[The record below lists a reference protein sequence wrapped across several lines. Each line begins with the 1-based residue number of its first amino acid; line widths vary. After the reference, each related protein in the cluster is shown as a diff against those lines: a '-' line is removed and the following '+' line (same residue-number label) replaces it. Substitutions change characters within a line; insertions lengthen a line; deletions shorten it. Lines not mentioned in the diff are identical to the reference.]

1 MASGHAEGFDHGR
14 RARIVRARRRLTFTL
29 MGMFCDRAMKL
40 DGGRSKRFRVGLAL
54 EGAGWHPAAWPE
66 SSTTDPAE
74 LFRGRHWAALGR
86 EAASG
91 GIDFVTLEDGLS
103 AQTEQFAGVA
113 GEQGRLVRGRL
124 DPVVT
129 AAILLSSSDLGEVVV
144 SRNVTHSNP
153 FHVATQLASLAAIAP
168 GRVTFRPQV
177 SANAGDAEVVG
188 GAPTPRLGPEDIH
201 VPVRI
206 AHRLRDLF
214 RDAETYV
221 RAVRGLWSTF
231 PGESLGSGD
240 TFWRSGLIAP
250 RVPDRYP
257 AAGPLNVPVAVPP
270 PVAALAHHAVEPYRF
285 AAAVADR
292 VFLTPSRE
300 HPVPELVAAFRQ
312 IEKLTPD
319 AAGTELYADI
329 AVVLGNTDEHARDR
343 LARLDRG
350 AGAVWSTDTGIF
362 TGTAAGLA
370 EVLAGW
376 RDQDDIAGVRLRP
389 AVHSDDGARIIRD
402 LVPLMTAG
410 LDG

>member
-1 MASGHAEGFDHGR
+1 M
-14 RARIVRARRRLTFTL
+14 
-29 MGMFCDRAMKL
+29 MM
-40 DGGRSKRFRVGLAL
+40 DGGRSRTFRVGLAL

-66 SSTTDPAE
+66 SPTTEPAE
-74 LFRGRHWAALGR
+74 LFGSRHWSDWGR
-86 EAASG
+86 AAASG

-103 AQTEQFAGVA
+103 AQTEQFAGVP
-113 GEQGRLVRGRL
+113 GDPGKLVRGRL

-129 AAILLSSSDLGEVVV
+129 AAILLSSSDIGEVVV

-188 GAPTPRLGPEDIH
+188 GAPTPRLGSEDIH
-201 VPVRI
+201 LPERI
-206 AHRLRDLF
+206 ARRLRDLF
-214 RDAETYV
+214 RDAESYV

-231 PGESLGSGD
+231 PGESLDSGD
-240 TFWRSGLIAP
+240 TFWRPGLIAP

-257 AAGPLNVPVAVPP
+257 AVGPLNVPVTVPP
-270 PVAALAHHAVEPYRF
+270 SVVTLAHHALEPYRL

-292 VFLTPSRE
+292 VFLTPTRE
-300 HPVPELVAAFRQ
+300 HPVPELVTAFRQ

-319 AAGTELYADI
+319 ATGTDLYADI
-329 AVVLGNTDEHARDR
+329 AVVLGDTDEHARVR

-350 AGAVWSTDTGIF
+350 TGAAWSTDTGIF

-376 RDQDDIAGVRLRP
+376 RDQDGITGARLRP
-389 AVHSDDGARIIRD
+389 AVLSDDGERIIRD

-410 LDG
+410 SGG